1 MAGAGRGAAGDGGV
15 KAEEYPFEAALAA
28 LAWQVE
34 LGADEAVGEMS
45 IDRFGVAE
53 RAAQPDA
60 RQRAPVPAAPAA
72 PPGREAVL
80 RGAAEIAEA
89 CTDIEELREA
99 LAGFEGSRLKKGA
112 RNLVFADGMA
122 GARVMVVG
130 EAPGREEDAVGRPF
144 VGRSGQLLDRMFAA
158 IGLARTARSRDAALY
173 ITNVLPWRP
182 PTNRDPAA
190 DEVELL
196 KPFLFRHIELARPE
210 ILVAAGATAARVILE
225 RTEGITRLRGR
236 WAEWRGVPVM
246 PMVHPASLLRDSSR
260 KRGAWADLLAV
271 RERLDG
277 GGSQ

>member
-1 MAGAGRGAAGDGGV
+1 MR
-15 KAEEYPFEAALAA
+15 AEALSVEAALAA

-34 LGADEAVGEMS
+34 LGADEAVSEVPV
-45 IDRFGVAE
+45 DRFAVAE
-53 RAAQPDA
+53 RAVAEAGPRRPA
-60 RQRAPVPAAPAA
+60 AAPAA
-72 PPGREAVL
+72 VVMATPTGREAVL
-80 RGAAEIAEA
+80 RGAAEIAGA
-89 CTDIEELREA
+89 CRDIEELREA

-112 RNLVFADGMA
+112 RKLVFADGMA

-158 IGLARTARSRDAALY
+158 IGLSRGAETREAAFY

-182 PTNRDPAA
+182 PANRDPAA
-190 DEVELL
+190 DEIELL

-210 ILVAAGATAARVILE
+210 ILVAAGATAARVMLE
-225 RTEGITRLRGR
+225 RTEGIMRLRGR
-236 WAEWRGVPVM
+236 WAEWRGIPVM

-277 GGSQ
+277 GRKA